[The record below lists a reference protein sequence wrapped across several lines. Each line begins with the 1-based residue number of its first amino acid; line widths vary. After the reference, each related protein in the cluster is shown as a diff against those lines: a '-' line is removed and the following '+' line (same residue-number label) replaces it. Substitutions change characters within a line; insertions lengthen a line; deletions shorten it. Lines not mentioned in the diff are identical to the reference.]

1 MDIGILTLVK
11 TDRNSHLKNFYQR
24 INRMDEKIYTIPEV
38 AAYLKMSRSKVYNLV
53 QGRKIPYI
61 RINRNVR
68 IRETDLKKWIEK
80 NIVTNF

>member
-1 MDIGILTLVK
+1 
-11 TDRNSHLKNFYQR
+11 
-24 INRMDEKIYTIPEV
+24 MDEKIYTIPEV

-53 QGRKIPYI
+53 QGRKIPYF

-80 NIVTNF
+80 NIVTNY

>member
-1 MDIGILTLVK
+1 
-11 TDRNSHLKNFYQR
+11 
-24 INRMDEKIYTIPEV
+24 MDEKIYTIPEV

>member
-1 MDIGILTLVK
+1 
-11 TDRNSHLKNFYQR
+11 
-24 INRMDEKIYTIPEV
+24 MDEKNYTIPEV

-53 QGRKIPYI
+53 QGRRIPYI

-80 NIVTNF
+80 NIVTNY